1 MIRFWGVFQNC
12 TDVHHCRYSIQFII
26 YLNCVKKNLETAD
39 GQGTGDP
46 DTRRVSKFIYPIHN
60 NANIFHFEATIKDR
74 STDQALGL
82 FWFRIISHNFSEI
95 FLKVPIKVVDTIR
108 ATIEDKQTARK
119 KFENACEND
128 QAAIIVMV
136 SYRNIPVWDTGPIF
150 NRHWIWNDN
159 KTERS
164 YVG

>member
-1 MIRFWGVFQNC
+1 M
-12 TDVHHCRYSIQFII
+12 
-26 YLNCVKKNLETAD
+26 ETAD

-74 STDQALGL
+74 STDQELEL
-82 FWFRIISHNFSEI
+82 SRSIIILVSEISSYDKI
-95 FLKVPIKVVDTIR
+95 FLKVPKKVVDTIR

-136 SYRNIPVWDTGPIF
+136 SYHIASTLIAIIF
-150 NRHWIWNDN
+150 LH
-159 KTERS
+159 
-164 YVG
+164 